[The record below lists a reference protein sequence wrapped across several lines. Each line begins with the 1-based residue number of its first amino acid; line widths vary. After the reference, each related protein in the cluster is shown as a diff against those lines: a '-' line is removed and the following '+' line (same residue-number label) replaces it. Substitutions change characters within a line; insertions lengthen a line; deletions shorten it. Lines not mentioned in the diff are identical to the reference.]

1 MTQPTPAAADRI
13 RPTLMNAVRRSLCLA
28 LAAASLFAGS
38 IAGDVAQGHA
48 SCVNETSV
56 STQAT
61 GEDALARGPRIAP
74 SRKAVIGY
82 WSGTRVC

>member
-1 MTQPTPAAADRI
+1 MTQLTPAADRI
-13 RPTLMNAVRRSLCLA
+13 RPTQMSAVRRTLCLA
-28 LAAASLFAGS
+28 FAVASLFAGS
-38 IAGDVAQGHA
+38 TVGSSAQGPA
-48 SCVNETSV
+48 SSVEGTSV

-61 GEDALARGPRIAP
+61 GGDALARGPRIAP